1 MLAVA
6 FCLLM
11 DDDDDIALLVVIIAW
26 SAQDVSNGWL
36 SSWIWNLVEGE
47 CKVSRFHA

>member
-11 DDDDDIALLVVIIAW
+11 DDDDIALLVVIIAW
-26 SAQDVSNGWL
+26 SAQDVSNG
-36 SSWIWNLVEGE
+36 
-47 CKVSRFHA
+47 